1 MDAPALSTGR
11 VMANRWKIDP
21 RSISMLQPMMRRD
34 RPVTGE
40 DALRRIELWVLA
52 MVIVVVVAMSFGR
65 AHM

>member
-21 RSISMLQPMMRRD
+21 RNIPMLQPMMRRD